1 MKPSAK
7 LGLATILTAAL
18 GLALFA
24 CSKPVDIV
32 VGQKSVGPLTIETG
46 FDADVVAKL
55 LPKFN
60 VEATVSSALQ
70 PGEHVIRVLNGSTPL
85 FEIYPSLDRKTVESV
100 LVLDESVKDEKGVHI
115 GSTFGEAIPDANL
128 RACMAGAGE
137 KTGRLYCPQPGSTHV
152 IYELQGE
159 KPAPEGE
166 MPPAEQLKDWHV
178 TSMLWDG
185 RESAH

>member
-7 LGLATILTAAL
+7 LGFATILAAAL

-32 VGQKSVGPLTIETG
+32 VGQKNVGPLTIETA
-46 FDADVVAKL
+46 FDAAVVAKL
-55 LPKFN
+55 LPKLN
-60 VEATVSSALQ
+60 VEAAVSSALQ

-85 FEIYPSLDRKTVESV
+85 FEIYPSLNREKVESV
-100 LVLDESVKDEKGVHI
+100 LVLDKSIKDKKGVHI

-128 RACMAGAGE
+128 GTCMAGAGE

-152 IYELQGE
+152 IYELQGAE
-159 KPAPEGE
+159 PAPDGE
-166 MPPAEQLKDWHV
+166 VPPAEQLKSWRV

-185 RESAH
+185 REPAQ